1 MHWAEGGATKLSNL
15 TLLCPSHHALVH
27 EGCLRV
33 ELDPA
38 PDSEHQ
44 GTLRF
49 RNAHGLVLRAAPLH
63 EVEQVELARR
73 WLGTIEGELDVDN
86 FPRWDGSRFDVNA
99 VLGFL
104 EVAERG

>member
-15 TLLCPSHHALVH
+15 VLLCPSHHTLVH
-27 EGCLRV
+27 EGRLRV

-38 PDSEHQ
+38 NRSE
-44 GTLRF
+44 LRF
-49 RNAHGLVLRAAPLH
+49 RNAHGLELRAAPLH